1 MKEKKSCVKS
11 SPQEQSLSST
21 NSIIIIPEPDVY
33 LPDDCWEHVFSFII
47 SQPEDKNKLKFKSLS
62 IVSKQFLSITN
73 RLIFSMKIDHLHLC
87 YLSRFF
93 HRFSNLNSLDLSFG
107 YRDLDAAIALAL
119 RDRPSLKSLSISRID
134 LTHANYINSYY
145 IDSFVSLKSLN
156 SLKFSCSE
164 ISDHLLYAIAR
175 EALPL
180 KTFVLQNCTGGY
192 SYHGIYSLLSKC
204 HGIQYLGLQD
214 VDFLN
219 NHHLSRFSLLL
230 PDLLSINLSGRS
242 KLTESALFVL
252 ANCHSLGEIT
262 MEHTRKEREENSD
275 ALKDFDVNPRLK
287 FLHLFSNLFINDHT
301 IPLFASMF
309 PSLQLLDLSYCHGI
323 SKNGIS
329 QLLSRCSKLTHLH
342 LTYCGKV
349 TRFKLNFVVP
359 QLELLN
365 LSGTFVD
372 DKTLYEISKSC
383 GGLLKLYLISC
394 KYVTE
399 KGVMWLVKKCK
410 QLKEIDLRGCD
421 AVNAEV
427 ILSMLSPRSSLEKDS
442 CSSDVLLKF

>member
-323 SKNGIS
+323 SKN
-329 QLLSRCSKLTHLH
+329 
-342 LTYCGKV
+342 
-349 TRFKLNFVVP
+349 VP